1 MKMNNEPTVKSIV
14 LDIYDISQAKKIIS
28 IEEGQTGQEIS
39 IVDLQYS
46 LYQQV
51 DQLADLLG
59 IDLDEA

>member
-1 MKMNNEPTVKSIV
+1 MNNEPTVKSIV
-14 LDIYDISQAKKIIS
+14 LDIYNTSQAKKIIS

-39 IVDLQYS
+39 VADLQYL

-51 DQLADLLG
+51 EQLADLLG

>member
-1 MKMNNEPTVKSIV
+1 MNNEPTVKSIV

-28 IEEGQTGQEIS
+28 IEEGQMGQEIS
-39 IVDLQYS
+39 IADLQYL

-51 DQLADLLG
+51 EQLADLLG

>member
-1 MKMNNEPTVKSIV
+1 MNNEPTVKSIV

-39 IVDLQYS
+39 IVDLQYL

-59 IDLDEA
+59 IDLEEA

>member
-1 MKMNNEPTVKSIV
+1 MNNEPTVKSIV

-39 IVDLQYS
+39 IVDLQYL

>member
-1 MKMNNEPTVKSIV
+1 MNNEPTVKSIV

>member
-1 MKMNNEPTVKSIV
+1 MNNEPTVKSIV
-14 LDIYDISQAKKIIS
+14 LDIYDTSQAKKIIS
-28 IEEGQTGQEIS
+28 IEEGQASQEIS
-39 IVDLQYS
+39 VADLQYL

>member
-1 MKMNNEPTVKSIV
+1 MNNEPTVKSIV
-14 LDIYDISQAKKIIS
+14 LDIYDISQAKKITS

-39 IVDLQYS
+39 VADLQYL

-51 DQLADLLG
+51 EQLADLLG

>member
-1 MKMNNEPTVKSIV
+1 MNNEPTVKSIV

-39 IVDLQYS
+39 VADLQYL